1 MITSYH
7 LRNSS
12 PLIIFSFSTLWEE
25 KCMIEMTFLENCT
38 ELKRILYSH
47 LWQKWV
53 YVMLIKSRLSLKI
66 RISKKLIFTIVI
78 NLSED
83 INLI

>member
-1 MITSYH
+1 
-7 LRNSS
+7 
-12 PLIIFSFSTLWEE
+12 
-25 KCMIEMTFLENCT
+25 MIETTFLENCT
-38 ELKRILYSH
+38 ELKHILYSH

-66 RISKKLIFTIVI
+66 RLSKKLIFTIVI

-83 INLI
+83 INLIQGTKERINI